1 MAKKNPKAKKP
12 ADPIAKLTARV
23 AALERKEAERAAR
36 AAAAVA
42 SWRSGI
48 GMDEQQPAIN
58 VEPSIAKRLADVE
71 ERAGY
76 ARRLWAELL
85 QENYQR
91 LRGERLA
98 TVRQSLGLS
107 RRPWRDL
114 LPRWLHMLL
123 DRCGGL

>member
-12 ADPIAKLTARV
+12 VDPIAKLAGRV
-23 AALERKEAERAAR
+23 TALERKEAERAAL
-36 AAAAVA
+36 AATVVSSMKA
-42 SWRSGI
+42 GI
-48 GMDEQQPAIN
+48 TAGEQQPAIN
-58 VEPSIAKRLADVE
+58 VEPSIATRLAAVE

-76 ARRLWAELL
+76 ARRFSAELL
-85 QENYQR
+85 QEDFQR

-114 LPRWLHMLL
+114 LPRWLHRLL